1 MLFIYVENVFAD
13 TSNFAWFSKYF
24 DHYHH
29 IKSVNCPPSWIIV
42 DMQFALT
49 FERTFL
55 LSRFKL
61 PSTQS
66 CLLSDAIY
74 NLLEFAVMHLVLYG
88 RLVFWLPTHKTT
100 YVIKAVVPYTFI
112 VDFSSLFHG
121 PRSAFTI
128 GGGGLMLRRT
138 KRYCP

>member
-1 MLFIYVENVFAD
+1 MKE
-13 TSNFAWFSKYF
+13 
-24 DHYHH
+24 
-29 IKSVNCPPSWIIV
+29 P
-42 DMQFALT
+42 
-49 FERTFL
+49 FL

-100 YVIKAVVPYTFI
+100 YVIKTVVPHVYCPFQLTFPW
-112 VDFSSLFHG
+112 

-128 GGGGLMLRRT
+128 GGGGGGGGADVET
-138 KRYCP
+138 N